1 MSAPKLLLLGVWLLC
16 LFAVV
21 GGGGGWFLS
30 LSRTVFWGMIAV
42 HGIECLVFLG
52 RLRRAPGPLAGQL
65 ARTLLFGFLHVRE
78 LPTGS

>member
-1 MSAPKLLLLGVWLLC
+1 MSAPKILLLGVWLLC

-21 GGGGGWFLS
+21 GGGGGFLA
-30 LSRTVFWGMIAV
+30 LCRAVFWGMIAV
-42 HGIECLVFLG
+42 HAIECLIFLG
-52 RLRRAPGPLAGQL
+52 RLRRAPGPLAGHL